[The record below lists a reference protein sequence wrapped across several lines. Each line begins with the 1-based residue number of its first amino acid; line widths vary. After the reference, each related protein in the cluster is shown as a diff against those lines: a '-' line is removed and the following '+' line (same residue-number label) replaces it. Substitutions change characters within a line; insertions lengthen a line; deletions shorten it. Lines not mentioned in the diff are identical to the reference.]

1 MDNKE
6 TGRFIIHVFSKD
18 FKPSCYLANISNF
31 EIDILTYAVMGV
43 LFFRFEIHKL
53 QKKSLKMSSDLLCQR
68 LFFARRTG
76 PCAKSLTLDRHSL
89 CEGIGKEIPL
99 VNTKLPFD

>member
-1 MDNKE
+1 
-6 TGRFIIHVFSKD
+6 
-18 FKPSCYLANISNF
+18 
-31 EIDILTYAVMGV
+31 MGV

-76 PCAKSLTLDRHSL
+76 PCAKSLTLL
-89 CEGIGKEIPL
+89 LLVEKGEGAKIGKKPEENQRPFTMRGDWERDPL
-99 VNTKLPFD
+99 VNSNLPFD